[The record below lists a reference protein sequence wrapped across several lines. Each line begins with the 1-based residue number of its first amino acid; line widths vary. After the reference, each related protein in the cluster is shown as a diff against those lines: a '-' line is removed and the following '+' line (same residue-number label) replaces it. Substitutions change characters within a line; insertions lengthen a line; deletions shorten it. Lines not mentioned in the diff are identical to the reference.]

1 LLVVKIHR
9 NRMKLRANS
18 QSVCEYTSASQ
29 LTEPARLF
37 RNMVRDIA
45 LSREL
50 AWRLLVR
57 NLSARYRQTALG
69 CLWAF
74 LPPILSTAVFV
85 FLRQRGYFTVA
96 QTPVPYAVFLFA
108 GLILWQVFCD
118 AIGMPL
124 RMVQQ
129 SHAILTKVNFPREAL
144 VIAGVGEVLFGFVI
158 RFVLLLICLWWFNV
172 GVSLSMFCVPMGV
185 LVLIG
190 LGVGLGLLLTP
201 IGILYH
207 DVGQGLP
214 FILYLWMFLTPVLY
228 PAPQFEPTSL
238 AWVLNPIGPIL
249 DTTRAWLLS
258 IPPEHLAGFQGAAV
272 LAVPTILLGWLLY
285 RLALP
290 ILIERMSA

>member
-1 LLVVKIHR
+1 MIH
-9 NRMKLRANS
+9 
-18 QSVCEYTSASQ
+18 
-29 LTEPARLF
+29 
-37 RNMVRDIA
+37 DIA
-45 LSREL
+45 VSREL

-57 NLSARYRQTALG
+57 NLSSRYRHTAFG
-69 CLWAF
+69 YVWAF

-85 FLRQRGYFTVA
+85 FLRQSGYFTVA

-118 AIGMPL
+118 AIAMPL

-144 VIAGVGEVLFGFVI
+144 VIAGIGEVLFGFVI
-158 RFVLLLICLWWFNV
+158 RFALLLIGLWWFKV
-172 GVSLSMFCVPMGV
+172 GISPSMLWVPFGV
-185 LVLIG
+185 AVLIG

-207 DVGQGLP
+207 DVGHGLP
-214 FILYLWMFLTPVLY
+214 FVLYLWMFLTPVLY
-228 PAPQFEPTSL
+228 PAPQSWAASS
-238 AWVLNPIGPIL
+238 AWALNPVGPLL

-258 IPPEHLAGFQGAAV
+258 VPPEHLAGFQAAAA
-272 LAVPTILLGWLLY
+272 LAAFTLLIGWLLY

-290 ILIERMSA
+290 ILLERMSA